1 MQAII
6 RLADDGPTLSSRLV
20 AVIFQGIRTSIAN
33 KPHFFFFFFFF
44 FGGGGG
50 SGHPVLRS
58 GSAHDS

>member
-20 AVIFQGIRTSIAN
+20 AVIFQGIWTSIAN
-33 KPHFFFFFFFF
+33 KPHFFFF
-44 FGGGGG
+44 GGGAG